1 MEWRF
6 SLQLARVDLIFSE
19 NQWNQWNQWGGTNE
33 EEPLLK
39 QSNLTGTL
47 FAIQW
52 QRLSPQLQCGTGNVE
67 VVDAH
72 ELLLT
77 SSKIQSESLKS

>member
-1 MEWRF
+1 M
-6 SLQLARVDLIFSE
+6 
-19 NQWNQWNQWGGTNE
+19 
-33 EEPLLK
+33 K